1 MGEKANHG
9 QDFANFCP
17 FILKEYAKKSKPSNT
32 TAKSARF
39 GIANVAT
46 SATPHNE
53 DLAKLHVQQDAKT
66 AWAVSE
72 IAKGLQ
78 KGNNEQIKTLVD
90 LVGKLVTKL
99 DNNST
104 TGNNGNNGNGNKGN
118 RNRTNLANKAPCK
131 HSNTVHT
138 KPDNESWEL
147 EANAAGRP
155 RGWSSRKTT

>member
-1 MGEKANHG
+1 M
-9 QDFANFCP
+9 
-17 FILKEYAKKSKPSNT
+17 
-32 TAKSARF
+32 
-39 GIANVAT
+39 
-46 SATPHNE
+46 
-53 DLAKLHVQQDAKT
+53 
-66 AWAVSE
+66 SE

-104 TGNNGNNGNGNKGN
+104 TGNKGN

-131 HSNTVHT
+131 HSNTVHA

-155 RGWSSRKTT
+155 RGWSSCKTT